1 MNNEFRENI
10 LKILFLIGGFSS
22 VVNLPILYQINVLF
36 ASMVLIFSILYL
48 YLYFQI
54 KKKLISYEKAS
65 SSGLLILFI
74 QTLNIPLYAGVE
86 TFFLPWMLIFPMVVF
101 TLKES
106 GYALKYCG
114 MMIVVF
120 IIMFL
125 SGVLHNSYT
134 LYNLL
139 PFILLY
145 STFVIIFYYINENVA
160 NKEKLLS
167 QQYEQLQE
175 MNASLNLNIKRA
187 TYDLELKNMHLQES
201 NENFQNVLDTTM
213 EMIVIFGDDRKV
225 LDINQSGVLMLGYE
239 KKSEI
244 IGRSIVEFILPR
256 DLAKVQ
262 DALKKDEVEPYELTL
277 LSKDNKEMQM
287 LNRARNIIVDNK
299 KVRMSTLLDLSEI
312 KHKDKLLQE
321 QTRLAQMGEM
331 ISMIAHQWRQPLGAI
346 SSSVISIQTKKV
358 SGKFDLTQKE
368 ERDEYFNF
376 SDTRLENISKYVQI
390 LSSTIDDFRNFF
402 KPEKQKERVNLT
414 SPIKRA
420 LGIVEESMKSK
431 NITISI
437 DFNIDKKVTI
447 YQNEMMQVF
456 LNILKNSEDS
466 LVENMSRNAQI
477 KIETKE
483 VGKYYLISISD
494 NGMEIPDEVLVKI
507 FDPYFSTK
515 DKKNGTGLGLY
526 MSKIIVQEHNA
537 GILKAFNIE
546 GGVCFEIYL
555 EKEENV

>member
-22 VVNLPILYQINVLF
+22 VVNLPILYQISVLF

-48 YLYFQI
+48 YLYFQM
-54 KKKLISYEKAS
+54 KKKLILYEKAS

-74 QTLNIPLYAGVE
+74 QTLNVPIYAGVE

-139 PFILLY
+139 PFIVLY
-145 STFVIIFYYINENVA
+145 STFVIVFYYINENVA

-175 MNASLNLNIKRA
+175 MNASLNVNIKRA

-239 KKSEI
+239 KKCEI
-244 IGRSIVEFILPR
+244 IGRSIVEFILPS
-256 DLAKVQ
+256 DLEKVQ
-262 DALKKDEVEPYELTL
+262 DALKEEEVDPYELTL
-277 LSKDNKEMQM
+277 LSKHNKEIQM

-346 SSSVISIQTKKV
+346 SSSVISIQTKKI
-358 SGKFDLTQKE
+358 SGKFDLTKE
-368 ERDEYFNF
+368 KERDEYFEF
-376 SDTRLENISKYVQI
+376 SDARLQNISQYVQV

-526 MSKIIVQEHNA
+526 MSKIIVQEHNS